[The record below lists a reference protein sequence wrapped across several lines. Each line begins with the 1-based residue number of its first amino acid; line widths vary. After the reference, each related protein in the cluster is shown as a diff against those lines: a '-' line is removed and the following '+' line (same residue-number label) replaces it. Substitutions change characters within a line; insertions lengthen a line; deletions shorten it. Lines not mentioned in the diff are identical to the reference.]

1 MCPEQTVT
9 LLSGRATGAGVTTW
23 SGAITPT
30 GTMLSAST
38 ITVSAAM
45 AITGLKLRAVSA

>member
-1 MCPEQTVT
+1 
-9 LLSGRATGAGVTTW
+9 
-23 SGAITPT
+23 
-30 GTMLSAST
+30 MLSAST